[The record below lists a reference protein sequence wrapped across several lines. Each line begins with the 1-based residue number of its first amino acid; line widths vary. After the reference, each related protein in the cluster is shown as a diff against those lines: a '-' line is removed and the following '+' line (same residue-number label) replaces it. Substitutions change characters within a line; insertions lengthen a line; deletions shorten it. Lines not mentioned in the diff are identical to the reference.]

1 MLTNTPIMSR
11 EMERAILRRGHELDC
26 TLRYAGAPLP
36 LTGLQA
42 LELAGELAPD
52 SELRARII
60 DRLTDSLSMTDT
72 PSGLAGLHLHYDGAP
87 RPITEDEAKTIA
99 HDEYRMSGYGRD
111 GMALYRGSDGGF
123 YPFSPVRRGQ
133 AAIAYL
139 NAKRA
144 DLSRRIMAGECTHTI
159 FYNSARDTF
168 YCG

>member
-60 DRLTDSLSMTDT
+60 DRLTDSL
-72 PSGLAGLHLHYDGAP
+72 LHYDGAP